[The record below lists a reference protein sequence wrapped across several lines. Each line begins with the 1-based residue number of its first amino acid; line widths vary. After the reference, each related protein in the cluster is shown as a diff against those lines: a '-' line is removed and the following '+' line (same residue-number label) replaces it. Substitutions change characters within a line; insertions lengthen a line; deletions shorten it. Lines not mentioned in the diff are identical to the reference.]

1 MIRAVTLAS
10 LLALSACNGFDTGL
24 NPRPD
29 VRKEQ
34 GPLTVPPP
42 SPALSWHRSLLNHKS
57 AINFTCL
64 DRTRLAESA

>member
-1 MIRAVTLAS
+1 MLLMGVCATALGVLFTLT
-10 LLALSACNGFDTGL
+10 ACNGIDAGL

-42 SPALSWHRSLLNHKS
+42 GVLRGTAS
-57 AINFTCL
+57 
-64 DRTRLAESA
+64 